1 MKYLLDTNV
10 YLEACRSEGT
20 KARFRHTFYPL
31 LPATVLSAV
40 VAYELTVN
48 AQDRRP
54 RSVLQDF
61 TRPMERT
68 GRLVSPTFEDWLKAS
83 EVATAI
89 EQRDRAWRSKPPA
102 LLNDIL
108 IALCARQV
116 GAMVITYTRDDFR
129 LIRRHLGFS
138 LRILEPGPLP
148 PGRPRA
154 AGGPH
159 RGQPQP

>member
-1 MKYLLDTNV
+1 MKYLLDTSV
-10 YLEACRSEGT
+10 YLEACRSEET
-20 KARFRHTFYPL
+20 KSRFRHTFYPL

-48 AQDRRP
+48 AQDRRT
-54 RSVLQDF
+54 RSLLQDF

-68 GRLVSPTFEDWLKAS
+68 GRLVSPTLEDWLKAS
-83 EVATAI
+83 EVVTAI
-89 EQRDRAWRSKPPA
+89 EQKDRAWRSKLPA

-116 GAMVITYTRDDFR
+116 GAMVITYNRDDFR

-138 LRILEPGPLP
+138 LRILEP
-148 PGRPRA
+148 
-154 AGGPH
+154 
-159 RGQPQP
+159 